1 MVIDATFWVA
11 VSFVIFIGGLFY
23 LKVPQKINNALE
35 ESIKKIKKDLENA
48 ESLKDEAKNILS
60 DYETKFSKAKQ
71 EINDLVKK
79 TKSQSEIDMI
89 RTNEEFHKISEI
101 NKKLA
106 EEKIRQM
113 KNQAIKDVKN
123 ISVSISIIAVEK
135 LIKNSIDKKK
145 LDKINLSSIEE
156 AKNILKTKNI

>member
-106 EEKIRQM
+106 YGSSQNPSHCANKE
-113 KNQAIKDVKN
+113 
-123 ISVSISIIAVEK
+123 SII
-135 LIKNSIDKKK
+135 
-145 LDKINLSSIEE
+145 
-156 AKNILKTKNI
+156 

>member
-35 ESIKKIKKDLENA
+35 ESIKKIKKNLENA

>member
-1 MVIDATFWVA
+1 
-11 VSFVIFIGGLFY
+11 
-23 LKVPQKINNALE
+23 
-35 ESIKKIKKDLENA
+35 
-48 ESLKDEAKNILS
+48 
-60 DYETKFSKAKQ
+60 
-71 EINDLVKK
+71 
-79 TKSQSEIDMI
+79 
-89 RTNEEFHKISEI
+89 
-101 NKKLA
+101 
-106 EEKIRQM
+106 M